1 MTAVKAE
8 KYRTTIN
15 AHGKRFTSEVWATS
29 LTNAIAATRQDAYR
43 GMCEGDMLTDI
54 AEGRVPIVK
63 TEVEVIDESKDTL
76 DYTYVPVNMAGLY
89 AEWLEG

>member
-1 MTAVKAE
+1 
-8 KYRTTIN
+8 
-15 AHGKRFTSEVWATS
+15 
-29 LTNAIAATRQDAYR
+29 
-43 GMCEGDMLTDI
+43 MCEGDMLTDI

-76 DYTYVPVNMAGLY
+76 DYTYVPVTMAGIY